1 MIILFYLMWIEVYT
15 KNILIDSI
23 VPAPTD
29 IEYKLVRME
38 QNYEGNTI
46 YIFKYCILNDIHY
59 IYTDLEKNMFLQST
73 FAKRHEVNPK
83 LLNREKIQLVK
94 EITGEQ
100 NTHNK
105 NQQQT

>member
-1 MIILFYLMWIEVYT
+1 MRFRI
-15 KNILIDSI
+15 NI
-23 VPAPTD
+23 
-29 IEYKLVRME
+29 
-38 QNYEGNTI
+38 
-46 YIFKYCILNDIHY
+46 
-59 IYTDLEKNMFLQST
+59 LEKNMFLQST